1 MEKQSRLINNFEQML
16 ADAENNGRAEY
27 LQPLITPDDAELI
40 LNALRNYTEYL
51 EASERLKTGDI
62 TIADKERLA
71 CYLKHVTVD
80 SEKKGGIGIQPRIT
94 IKDAMA
100 IISALNRDTYSPSA
114 DCIDPRSRKPLP
126 FMQRELAD
134 TAAGMTSHDY
144 KERFRAEYIQTKIRY
159 ERLKAFN
166 TKIEAA
172 FRTEC
177 ERPEVKKALMPPHD
191 CPHDLLR
198 EQQEAM
204 GHYLHILEVRAVIEG
219 VDLGG
224 C

>member
-1 MEKQSRLINNFEQML
+1 MKNEKSLGVMYANKEANNAERGDTCDCKINNSPKECKPSEPHPCDTCIHKPICSYCSKHLPNFTLPTANDSCDLYESEELDAVDLEEVCEVRKFTSPFVDTIEGML
-16 ADAENNGRAEY
+16 
-27 LQPLITPDDAELI
+27 
-40 LNALRNYTEYL
+40 
-51 EASERLKTGDI
+51 
-62 TIADKERLA
+62 
-71 CYLKHVTVD
+71 
-80 SEKKGGIGIQPRIT
+80 
-94 IKDAMA
+94 
-100 IISALNRDTYSPSA
+100 SP
-114 DCIDPRSRKPLP
+114 
-126 FMQRELAD
+126 
-134 TAAGMTSHDY
+134 DY

-177 ERPEVKKALMPPHD
+177 ERPEVKKAPMPPHD

-198 EQQEAM
+198 EQQEVM
-204 GHYLHILEVRAVIEG
+204 GRYLHILEVRAVIEG

>member
-1 MEKQSRLINNFEQML
+1 MKNEKSLGVMYANKEANNAERGDTCDCKINDNPKECKPSEPHPCDTCIHKPICSYCSKHLPNFTLPTANDSCDLYESEELDAVDLEEVCEVRKFTSPFVDTIEGML
-16 ADAENNGRAEY
+16 
-27 LQPLITPDDAELI
+27 
-40 LNALRNYTEYL
+40 
-51 EASERLKTGDI
+51 
-62 TIADKERLA
+62 
-71 CYLKHVTVD
+71 
-80 SEKKGGIGIQPRIT
+80 
-94 IKDAMA
+94 
-100 IISALNRDTYSPSA
+100 SP
-114 DCIDPRSRKPLP
+114 
-126 FMQRELAD
+126 
-134 TAAGMTSHDY
+134 DY
-144 KERFRAEYIQTKIRY
+144 KERFRAEYAQTKIRY

-177 ERPEVKKALMPPHD
+177 ERPEVKKAPMPPHD

-198 EQQEAM
+198 EQQEVM

>member
-1 MEKQSRLINNFEQML
+1 MENKINQNSN
-16 ADAENNGRAEY
+16 ADYKEC
-27 LQPLITPDDAELI
+27 
-40 LNALRNYTEYL
+40 
-51 EASERLKTGDI
+51 GD
-62 TIADKERLA
+62 TCA
-71 CYLKHVTVD
+71 CRPSDEKCVD
-80 SEKKGGIGIQPRIT
+80 T
-94 IKDAMA
+94 
-100 IISALNRDTYSPSA
+100 
-114 DCIDPRSRKPLP
+114 RSRKPLP

-177 ERPEVKKALMPPHD
+177 ERPEVKKAPMPPHD

-198 EQQEAM
+198 EQQEVM
-204 GHYLHILEVRAVIEG
+204 GQYLHILEVRAVIEG

>member
-1 MEKQSRLINNFEQML
+1 MENKINQNSN
-16 ADAENNGRAEY
+16 ADYKEC
-27 LQPLITPDDAELI
+27 
-40 LNALRNYTEYL
+40 
-51 EASERLKTGDI
+51 GD
-62 TIADKERLA
+62 TCA
-71 CYLKHVTVD
+71 CRPSD
-80 SEKKGGIGIQPRIT
+80 EKC
-94 IKDAMA
+94 A
-100 IISALNRDTYSPSA
+100 
-114 DCIDPRSRKPLP
+114 DPRSRKPLP
-126 FMQRELAD
+126 FMQGELAD
-134 TAAGMTSHDY
+134 TAAGMLSPDY
-144 KERFRAEYIQTKIRY
+144 KERFRAEYAQTKIRY

-177 ERPEVKKALMPPHD
+177 ERPEVKKAPMPPHD

-198 EQQEAM
+198 EQQEVM

>member
-1 MEKQSRLINNFEQML
+1 MKNE
-16 ADAENNGRAEY
+16 
-27 LQPLITPDDAELI
+27 
-40 LNALRNYTEYL
+40 
-51 EASERLKTGDI
+51 
-62 TIADKERLA
+62 
-71 CYLKHVTVD
+71 
-80 SEKKGGIGIQPRIT
+80 
-94 IKDAMA
+94 
-100 IISALNRDTYSPSA
+100 
-114 DCIDPRSRKPLP
+114 KPLGVMYANKEANNAERGDTCDCKINDSLKECKPSEPHPCDTCIHKPICSYCSKHLPNFTLPTANDSCDLYESEELDDVDLEEVCEVRKFTSP
-126 FMQRELAD
+126 FVD
-134 TAAGMTSHDY
+134 TIEGMLSPDY

-177 ERPEVKKALMPPHD
+177 ERPEVKKAPMPPHD

-198 EQQEAM
+198 EQQEVM

>member
-1 MEKQSRLINNFEQML
+1 MKNEKSLGVMYASKEANNAERGDTCDCKINDSLKECKPSEPHPCDTCIHKPICSYCSKHLPNFTLPTANDSCDLYESEELDAVDLEEVCEVRKFTSPFVDTIEGML
-16 ADAENNGRAEY
+16 
-27 LQPLITPDDAELI
+27 
-40 LNALRNYTEYL
+40 
-51 EASERLKTGDI
+51 
-62 TIADKERLA
+62 
-71 CYLKHVTVD
+71 
-80 SEKKGGIGIQPRIT
+80 
-94 IKDAMA
+94 
-100 IISALNRDTYSPSA
+100 SP
-114 DCIDPRSRKPLP
+114 
-126 FMQRELAD
+126 
-134 TAAGMTSHDY
+134 DY

-177 ERPEVKKALMPPHD
+177 ERPEVKKAPMPPHD

-198 EQQEAM
+198 EQQEVM

>member
-1 MEKQSRLINNFEQML
+1 MENKINQNSN
-16 ADAENNGRAEY
+16 ADYKEC
-27 LQPLITPDDAELI
+27 
-40 LNALRNYTEYL
+40 
-51 EASERLKTGDI
+51 GD
-62 TIADKERLA
+62 TCA
-71 CYLKHVTVD
+71 CRPSD
-80 SEKKGGIGIQPRIT
+80 EK
-94 IKDAMA
+94 
-100 IISALNRDTYSPSA
+100 
-114 DCIDPRSRKPLP
+114 CVDPRSRKPLP
-126 FMQRELAD
+126 FMQGELAD
-134 TAAGMTSHDY
+134 TAAGMTSPDY

-177 ERPEVKKALMPPHD
+177 ERPEVKKAPMPPHD

-198 EQQEAM
+198 EQQEVM
-204 GHYLHILEVRAVIEG
+204 GRYLHILEVRAVIEG

>member
-1 MEKQSRLINNFEQML
+1 MENKINQNSN
-16 ADAENNGRAEY
+16 ADYKEC
-27 LQPLITPDDAELI
+27 
-40 LNALRNYTEYL
+40 
-51 EASERLKTGDI
+51 GD
-62 TIADKERLA
+62 TCA
-71 CYLKHVTVD
+71 CRPSD
-80 SEKKGGIGIQPRIT
+80 EK
-94 IKDAMA
+94 
-100 IISALNRDTYSPSA
+100 
-114 DCIDPRSRKPLP
+114 CVDPRSRNPLP
-126 FMQRELAD
+126 FMQRKLAD
-134 TAAGMTSHDY
+134 TAAGMTSPDY

-177 ERPEVKKALMPPHD
+177 ERPEVKKAPMPPHD

-198 EQQEAM
+198 EQQEVM
-204 GHYLHILEVRAVIEG
+204 GQYLHILEVRAVIEG

>member
-1 MEKQSRLINNFEQML
+1 MENKINQNSN
-16 ADAENNGRAEY
+16 ADY
-27 LQPLITPDDAELI
+27 
-40 LNALRNYTEYL
+40 
-51 EASERLKTGDI
+51 
-62 TIADKERLA
+62 KERGDTCA
-71 CYLKHVTVD
+71 CRPSD
-80 SEKKGGIGIQPRIT
+80 EK
-94 IKDAMA
+94 
-100 IISALNRDTYSPSA
+100 
-114 DCIDPRSRKPLP
+114 CVDPRSRKPLP
-126 FMQRELAD
+126 FMQGELAD
-134 TAAGMTSHDY
+134 TAAGMTSPDY

-177 ERPEVKKALMPPHD
+177 ERPEAKKAPMPPHD

-198 EQQEAM
+198 EQQEVM

>member
-1 MEKQSRLINNFEQML
+1 MENKINQNSN
-16 ADAENNGRAEY
+16 ADYNEC
-27 LQPLITPDDAELI
+27 
-40 LNALRNYTEYL
+40 
-51 EASERLKTGDI
+51 GD
-62 TIADKERLA
+62 TCA
-71 CYLKHVTVD
+71 CRPSD
-80 SEKKGGIGIQPRIT
+80 EK
-94 IKDAMA
+94 
-100 IISALNRDTYSPSA
+100 
-114 DCIDPRSRKPLP
+114 CVDPRSRKPLP

-134 TAAGMTSHDY
+134 TAAGMTSPDY

-177 ERPEVKKALMPPHD
+177 KAPMPPHD

-198 EQQEAM
+198 EQQEVM
-204 GHYLHILEVRAVIEG
+204 GQYLHILEVRAVIEG

>member
-1 MEKQSRLINNFEQML
+1 MEKKINILANTLEQML
-16 ADAENNGRAEY
+16 ADCEDHGR
-27 LQPLITPDDAELI
+27 D
-40 LNALRNYTEYL
+40 
-51 EASERLKTGDI
+51 
-62 TIADKERLA
+62 
-71 CYLKHVTVD
+71 
-80 SEKKGGIGIQPRIT
+80 GIQPMLNPE
-94 IKDAMA
+94 DVG
-100 IISALNRDTYSPSA
+100 IILKALSNYEKLCSPCVA
-114 DCIDPRSRKPLP
+114 AETDIYKTACKDCIHAPICEYCADHLEGFSLPRTADACDMYESDSFDIPDLDEVLEVSEIHSP
-126 FMQRELAD
+126 FVD
-134 TAAGMTSHDY
+134 TIEGMISPDY
-144 KERFRAEYIQTKIRY
+144 KERFKAEYAQTKIRY

-177 ERPEVKKALMPPHD
+177 ERPEVKKAPMPPHD

-198 EQQEAM
+198 EQQEVM

>member
-1 MEKQSRLINNFEQML
+1 MENKINILANTLEQML
-16 ADAENNGRAEY
+16 ADCEDNGR
-27 LQPLITPDDAELI
+27 D
-40 LNALRNYTEYL
+40 
-51 EASERLKTGDI
+51 
-62 TIADKERLA
+62 
-71 CYLKHVTVD
+71 
-80 SEKKGGIGIQPRIT
+80 GIQPVLNPE
-94 IKDAMA
+94 DAKLVLD
-100 IISALNRDTYSPSA
+100 ALKEY
-114 DCIDPRSRKPLP
+114 
-126 FMQRELAD
+126 RELMSPCTLDCAEVEVNHRTSPFAD
-134 TAAGMTSHDY
+134 TVEGMLSPDY

-177 ERPEVKKALMPPHD
+177 ERPEVKKAPMPPHD

-198 EQQEAM
+198 EQQEVM

>member
-1 MEKQSRLINNFEQML
+1 MENKINQNSN
-16 ADAENNGRAEY
+16 ADHKEC
-27 LQPLITPDDAELI
+27 
-40 LNALRNYTEYL
+40 
-51 EASERLKTGDI
+51 GD
-62 TIADKERLA
+62 TCA
-71 CYLKHVTVD
+71 CRPSD
-80 SEKKGGIGIQPRIT
+80 EK
-94 IKDAMA
+94 
-100 IISALNRDTYSPSA
+100 
-114 DCIDPRSRKPLP
+114 CVDPRSRKPLP
-126 FMQRELAD
+126 FMQGELAD
-134 TAAGMTSHDY
+134 TAAGMTSPDY

-177 ERPEVKKALMPPHD
+177 ERPEVKKAPMPPHD

-198 EQQEAM
+198 EQQEVM

>member
-1 MEKQSRLINNFEQML
+1 MKNEKSLGVMYANKEANNAERGDTCDCKINDSLKECKPSEPHPCDTCIHKPICSYCSKHLPNFTLPTANDSCDLYESEELDDVDLEEACEVRKFTSPFVDTIEGML
-16 ADAENNGRAEY
+16 
-27 LQPLITPDDAELI
+27 
-40 LNALRNYTEYL
+40 
-51 EASERLKTGDI
+51 
-62 TIADKERLA
+62 
-71 CYLKHVTVD
+71 
-80 SEKKGGIGIQPRIT
+80 
-94 IKDAMA
+94 
-100 IISALNRDTYSPSA
+100 SP
-114 DCIDPRSRKPLP
+114 
-126 FMQRELAD
+126 
-134 TAAGMTSHDY
+134 DY

-177 ERPEVKKALMPPHD
+177 ERTEVKKAPMPPHD

-198 EQQEAM
+198 EQQEVM

>member
-1 MEKQSRLINNFEQML
+1 MTHEK
-16 ADAENNGRAEY
+16 
-27 LQPLITPDDAELI
+27 PLGVM
-40 LNALRNYTEYL
+40 Y
-51 EASERLKTGDI
+51 
-62 TIADKERLA
+62 ADKEANNAERGDT
-71 CYLKHVTVD
+71 CDCKINDSLKECKPSEPHPCDTCIHKPICSYCSKHLPNFTLPTANDSCDLYESEELDAVD
-80 SEKKGGIGIQPRIT
+80 LEEVCEVRKFTSPFVDT
-94 IKDAMA
+94 IEGM
-100 IISALNRDTYSPSA
+100 LSP
-114 DCIDPRSRKPLP
+114 
-126 FMQRELAD
+126 
-134 TAAGMTSHDY
+134 DY

-177 ERPEVKKALMPPHD
+177 ERPEVKKAPMPPHD

-198 EQQEAM
+198 EQQEVM

>member
-1 MEKQSRLINNFEQML
+1 MENKINQNIN
-16 ADAENNGRAEY
+16 ADYKEC
-27 LQPLITPDDAELI
+27 
-40 LNALRNYTEYL
+40 
-51 EASERLKTGDI
+51 GD
-62 TIADKERLA
+62 TCA
-71 CYLKHVTVD
+71 CRPSDEKCVD
-80 SEKKGGIGIQPRIT
+80 H
-94 IKDAMA
+94 
-100 IISALNRDTYSPSA
+100 
-114 DCIDPRSRKPLP
+114 RSRKPIP
-126 FMQRELAD
+126 FMQGELAD
-134 TAAGMTSHDY
+134 TAAGMTSPDY

-177 ERPEVKKALMPPHD
+177 ERPGIKKAPMPPHD

-198 EQQEAM
+198 EQQEVM

>member
-1 MEKQSRLINNFEQML
+1 MENKINILANTLEQML
-16 ADAENNGRAEY
+16 ADCEDNGR
-27 LQPLITPDDAELI
+27 D
-40 LNALRNYTEYL
+40 
-51 EASERLKTGDI
+51 
-62 TIADKERLA
+62 
-71 CYLKHVTVD
+71 
-80 SEKKGGIGIQPRIT
+80 GIQPVLNPE
-94 IKDAMA
+94 DAKLVLD
-100 IISALNRDTYSPSA
+100 ALKEY
-114 DCIDPRSRKPLP
+114 
-126 FMQRELAD
+126 RELMSPCTLDCAEVEVNHHTSPFAD
-134 TAAGMTSHDY
+134 TVEGMLSPDY
-144 KERFRAEYIQTKIRY
+144 KERFRAEYAQTKIRY

-177 ERPEVKKALMPPHD
+177 ERPEVKKAPMPPHD

>member
-100 IISALNRDTYSPSA
+100 IISALNRDTCSPSA
-114 DCIDPRSRKPLP
+114 DCIDPRSRKPIP
-126 FMQRELAD
+126 FMQRELAE
-134 TAAGMTSHDY
+134 TAAGMTSPDY

-172 FRTEC
+172 NRTEC

-191 CPHDLLR
+191 CPDDLLR
-198 EQQEAM
+198 EQQSVM
-204 GHYLHILEVRAVIEG
+204 GQYLHILEVRAVIEG